1 MQQSTEIQ
9 KQIER
14 LNKQFLH
21 SSDFIAREIAF
32 GPGEQAILCFYS
44 SLVKKSD
51 VESNLHYLR
60 LVRNMPVVPKSNTG
74 QENEKDEQT
83 ESNQNSN
90 SNEQTESNQNSNSNE
105 QNQTL
110 INFVNNKA
118 NGR

>member
-74 QENEKDEQT
+74 QENVNEQKDEQT

-90 SNEQTESNQNSNSNE
+90 SNEQTESNQS
-105 QNQTL
+105 
-110 INFVNNKA
+110 
-118 NGR
+118 